1 MINTLVGSLI
11 ADLFFSVASYLKSGL
26 RADANEAV
34 FMNFRRLKYRKMC
47 HWCRGYVIRYVKNG
61 KAGNNFVS
69 VQEPVITVTA
79 IKSLK
84 PTTSSLTKEEF
95 LASADNKLIWINSFG
110 AAAMSE
116 NKSGILMQF
125 KYVIHGLVYTHF
137 VSDLME
143 LAIFDLAKID
153 DNYLKKLN

>member
-1 MINTLVGSLI
+1 M
-11 ADLFFSVASYLKSGL
+11 
-26 RADANEAV
+26 
-34 FMNFRRLKYRKMC
+34 
-47 HWCRGYVIRYVKNG
+47 
-61 KAGNNFVS
+61 
-69 VQEPVITVTA
+69 QEPVITVTA
-79 IKSLK
+79 VKSLK

-95 LASADNKLIWINSFG
+95 LASAYNKLIWINSFG

-125 KYVIHGLVYTHF
+125 KYVIPGLVYTHF

-153 DNYLKKLN
+153 DNYLKKLNQNLNAIFKFCYLSPGRRKDTKNFF